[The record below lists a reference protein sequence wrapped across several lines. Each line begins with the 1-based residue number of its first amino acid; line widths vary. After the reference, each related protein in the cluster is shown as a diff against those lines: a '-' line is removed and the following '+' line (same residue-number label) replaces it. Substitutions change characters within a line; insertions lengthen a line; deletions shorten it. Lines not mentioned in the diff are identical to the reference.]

1 MSEELA
7 WDEIEID
14 PEEVTDKDVE
24 DIESG
29 GIGDYPPIG
38 LYLCRV
44 IESTPKRIDFKQYS
58 CLGTTLKF
66 EVEQCLEIEAKPVEG
81 DVGEQHEGKHIYDDV
96 AFAHESEK
104 DGMKKRRKY
113 VALRLRII
121 KPGEL
126 LRKDLWRDDVI
137 DKKVIIRLVE
147 NKYKDK
153 KTGEEKIGRPN
164 VGFFDGYEL
173 ADKSGQAVTL
183 EEWPDI

>member
-1 MSEELA
+1 MSELA
-7 WDEIEID
+7 WEDFETEA
-14 PEEVTDKDVE
+14 ETVTDQDVE
-24 DIESG
+24 DIEKG
-29 GIGDYPPIG
+29 GTSDYPPIG

-44 IESTPKRIDFKQYS
+44 IESTPKRIDFSKYS
-58 CLGTTLKF
+58 CIGTTLKF
-66 EVEQCLEIEAKPVEG
+66 QVEQCLEIEAKPVEG
-81 DVGEQHEGKHIYDDV
+81 DEGEPHEGKHIYDDV

-121 KPGEL
+121 KPNEL

-153 KTGEEKIGRPN
+153 KTGEEKIGRPQ
-164 VGFFDGYEL
+164 VGFFDGYEF
-173 ADKSGQAVTL
+173 ADKSDQVATE
-183 EEWPDI
+183 EEWSDI